1 MNKFQKVNFA
11 NPDLLTF
18 NLNGKIIG
26 KLIIKDN
33 KLEFIGDTNTSA
45 KILFNQL
52 KPLVDDYIKGKL
64 ELIN

>member
-1 MNKFQKVNFA
+1 MTNFKKVNFA

-18 NLNGKIIG
+18 HLDGKVIG
-26 KLIIKDN
+26 RLIIKDN

-45 KILFNQL
+45 KILFNEL
-52 KPLVDDYIKGKL
+52 KPYIDKYIREKL